1 MSKSSELRS
10 VLAELVPA
18 QHIVTRAWLLTH
30 GIGRHTADN
39 LVKRGDLVVV
49 RRGVYANPG
58 WVPSW
63 ESVVCSLQRMGSD
76 LVVGGLS
83 GLEVQGR
90 SHYVPLGRNYAV
102 SLFGREVLPIWTN
115 SLGLAARF
123 RRHGITWLEEGEA
136 PTETEDSYGMH
147 YPYVRAQQTERNGLR
162 LSVST
167 PERAFFEVLS
177 GVPTET
183 SFDHAELLLEGLPD
197 LLPKRLNRLIAR
209 TRSVK
214 IKRLFFWLAK
224 RQRHPWLKYV
234 REDCVDF
241 GRGKRHLA
249 PNGRFNREYQITVPD
264 SMSAETREIH

>member
-1 MSKSSELRS
+1 M
-10 VLAELVPA
+10 
-18 QHIVTRAWLLTH
+18 
-30 GIGRHTADN
+30 
-39 LVKRGDLVVV
+39 
-49 RRGVYANPG
+49 
-58 WVPSW
+58 PSW

-90 SHYVPLGRNYAV
+90 SHYLPLGRNYTV
-102 SLFGREVLPIWTN
+102 SLFGREVLPTWTN
-115 SLGLAARF
+115 RPRLAGRF

-136 PTETEDSYGMH
+136 PLVTEDSYGVH
-147 YPYVRAQQTERNGLR
+147 YPYVRVHQTEESGLR

-197 LLPKRLNRLIAR
+197 LLPERLNRLIAR

-214 IKRLFFWLAK
+214 IKRLFFWPAK
-224 RQRHPWLKYV
+224 RERHPWLKYV

-241 GRGKRHLA
+241 GTGKWHLA
-249 PNGRFNREYQITVPD
+249 PNGRFNREYQITVPK
-264 SMSAETREIH
+264 SMSVGTREVHLAEGADCPGLAVYQRTFQVRQTRQRGMRNTGAGTGSAF